1 MPDETRLAF
10 FINRLEGVKLAEREM
25 MFRKG
30 FYFDGDSG
38 GAGSTPPAEPP
49 KEPPAP
55 PKEPEPKTIPYE
67 RFKEINDKA
76 NDLEK
81 QMQKFTDTQKKA
93 SEDALKEQ
101 NKWKELYEAK
111 EKEAAEKV
119 KENMRLRV
127 AQSKGL
133 PADLIDRL
141 RGETQEELETDADS
155 LMEFMKSPVGPGIP
169 PRGKSGG
176 TTRLDIK
183 TMTPE
188 EIRKHAAELMTQGSA
203 GT

>member
-38 GAGSTPPAEPP
+38 GAGSTPPAEAP

-81 QMQKFTDTQKKA
+81 QMQKFTDAQKKA

-101 NKWKELYEAK
+101 NKWKELYESK
-111 EKEAAEKV
+111 EKEAAEKAQ
-119 KENMRLRV
+119 ENLKLRV
-127 AQSKGL
+127 AQEKGI
-133 PADLIDRL
+133 PADLTDRL
-141 RGETQEELETDADS
+141 VGATKEELEADADK
-155 LMEFMKSPVGPGIP
+155 LLAFMKPGSPGIP
-169 PRGKSGG
+169 PKGKTG
-176 TTRLDIK
+176 TAALLDIK
-183 TMTPE
+183 NMSPK
-188 EIRKHAAELMTQGSA
+188 EIRENASELMRQS
-203 GT
+203 GTN